1 MPVTYTNRKG
11 DRYILYKRET
21 IYGTFQYYFAIS
33 SDRGTPC
40 RKIPE
45 GYEIRESINGRVSLA
60 KIRPVQITDDEVQ
73 IVAKLLEKHPRRKD
87 YRLAVKGRRIEI
99 FELAGPDPDVV
110 IGIFERA
117 GMSIRGERRRRLE
130 EEVSRQA
137 RYEAVL
143 RFILVEKK
151 ERTFR
156 AERMSYLSGIEDW
169 IEIGEESKVVAL
181 ANEMIPLLGT
191 EEFFEII

>member
-11 DRYILYKRET
+11 DRYTLYKRET
-21 IYGTFQYYFAIS
+21 IYGTFQYYFAKS
-33 SDRGTPC
+33 SERGTPC

-45 GYEIRESINGRVSLA
+45 GYEIRESVNGRVSLA
-60 KIRPVQITDDEVQ
+60 KIRPVQIKDDEVQ
-73 IVAKLLEKHPRRKD
+73 TIENLLDKHPQRKA
-87 YRLAVKGRRIEI
+87 YRLSVRGKRIEI

-110 IGIFERA
+110 IGIFEQS
-117 GMSIRGERRRRLE
+117 GMSIGERKRQRLKDE
-130 EEVSRQA
+130 LSRQA

-143 RFILVEKK
+143 RFVLMDKK

-169 IEIGEESKVVAL
+169 IEIGEGTDIAAL
-181 ANEMIPLLGT
+181 ANEILPLLGT
-191 EEFFEII
+191 DEFFEIL